1 MKLTTTASTS
11 TEVTIDI
18 QEEYSI
24 QNGMPCIDFV
34 VSGHLVARQIIEQ
47 QPVGQAFRIIN
58 KLYIPSIPQEYTTAD
73 NVDISGLSPDVTAP
87 RPFIG
92 TVVPTAPKKNTK
104 PA

>member
-18 QEEYSI
+18 QEKYSI

-34 VSGHLVARQIIEQ
+34 VSGHLVARQEIHQ

-58 KLYIPSIPQEYTTAD
+58 KLYTLPEPIPYTDATAMD
-73 NVDISGLSPDVTAP
+73 VSGINPDVSA
-87 RPFIG
+87 FQG
-92 TVVPTAPKKNTK
+92 FVGAVVPTAPKKNNK